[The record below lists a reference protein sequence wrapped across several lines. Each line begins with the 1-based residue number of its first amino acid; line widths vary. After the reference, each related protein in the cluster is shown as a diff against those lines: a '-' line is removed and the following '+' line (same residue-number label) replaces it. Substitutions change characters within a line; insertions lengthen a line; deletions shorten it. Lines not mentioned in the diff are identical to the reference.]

1 MYNNYKIL
9 DQNFQKRYT
18 GSFYQYYIQQV
29 YGNNVVAA
37 ESLIAEEE
45 NEG

>member
-1 MYNNYKIL
+1 MYGNYKIL
-9 DQNFQKRYT
+9 DKDFQQRYT
-18 GSFYQYYIQQV
+18 GSFYQYYIQKV
-29 YGNNVVAA
+29 YGNNVVSA